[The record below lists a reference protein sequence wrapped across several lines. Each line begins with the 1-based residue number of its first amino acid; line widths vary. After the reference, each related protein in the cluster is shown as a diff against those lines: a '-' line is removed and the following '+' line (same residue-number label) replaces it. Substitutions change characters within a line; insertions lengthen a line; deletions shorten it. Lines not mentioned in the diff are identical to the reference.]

1 MVGVR
6 PGVCGAVEGGAV
18 GIGPNWGDPFLWT
31 VNRSQA
37 DATRERHG
45 KGDGFDTRRCH
56 RRTLCPCAPRFSV
69 DPTTYE
75 GGKSF
80 WWRAFWAG
88 RLRSGRSFPEPRTR
102 HHVLI
107 APSACQPGGACSLQ
121 TARVDDRMKLPD
133 IDVVIQA
140 VGQDTSSASI
150 SRLLLELEIGEV
162 DFRRYP
168 FNLAGR
174 RIWTDSEGSL
184 QLEFKDIGLL
194 KDIPYHDLDDGPW
207 VLTDAIFWG
216 VRKNK
221 RAYAGSLPH
230 GLSFSMPRPH
240 IRDRLGALGA
250 GNAVEMG
257 FSGKVDIWWV
267 SGLELAVDF
276 SGPGDSIRCASVGIP
291 VDRPDRR
298 A

>member
-1 MVGVR
+1 MGSIR
-6 PGVCGAVEGGAV
+6 GGA
-18 GIGPNWGDPFLWT
+18 IAGPF
-31 VNRSQA
+31 
-37 DATRERHG
+37 
-45 KGDGFDTRRCH
+45 
-56 RRTLCPCAPRFSV
+56 APVRQGFSV
-69 DPTTYE
+69 DPMIYE

-121 TARVDDRMKLPD
+121 TAWVDDRMKLPD

-140 VGQDTSSASI
+140 VGQDTSSASM

-230 GLSFSMPRPH
+230 GVSFSMLRPH
-240 IRDRLGALGA
+240 VRERLAVLGA

-257 FSGKVDIWWV
+257 FSGEVDIWWV
-267 SGLELAVDF
+267 SGLELTVDF
-276 SGPGDSIRCASVGIP
+276 SGPGDSIRCVSVGIP
-291 VDRPDRR
+291 VDRTHSQ

>member
-18 GIGPNWGDPFLWT
+18 GIGPVWGGQWLWT

-45 KGDGFDTRRCH
+45 KGMGSIRGGAIAGPF
-56 RRTLCPCAPRFSV
+56 APVRQGFSV
-69 DPTTYE
+69 HPMIYE
-75 GGKSF
+75 GVKSF
-80 WWRAFWAG
+80 WRRAFWAG

-121 TARVDDRMKLPD
+121 TAWVDDRMKLPD

-140 VGQDTSSASI
+140 VGQDTSSASM

-230 GLSFSMPRPH
+230 GVSFSMLRPH
-240 IRDRLGALGA
+240 VRERLAVLGA

-257 FSGKVDIWWV
+257 FSGEVDIWWV
-267 SGLELAVDF
+267 SGLELTVDF
-276 SGPGDSIRCASVGIP
+276 SGPGDSIRCVSVGIP
-291 VDRPDRR
+291 VDRTHSQ